1 MIGQKNSGDSSLAFV
16 DVITNGLGGL
26 LVMFFIVVLIQN
38 NLEWSGD
45 SGAAKTVKT
54 DEFPFVIIVRP
65 AVADNATCF
74 DVVADVW
81 SINGLPPGV
90 IDETRGRNIDWGGD
104 YAMFVAPVPLV
115 PTQTTLKIRTTR
127 DAKLQ
132 VEVYPAG
139 ARQRT
144 FEVDAL
150 ASQFTEVWPRLG
162 ESAK

>member
-1 MIGQKNSGDSSLAFV
+1 MIGQKNLGDSSLAFV

-38 NLEWSGD
+38 NLEWSGN
-45 SGAAKTVKT
+45 SGSATAVKT

-65 AVADNATCF
+65 LEGDDTTCF

-90 IDETRGRNIDWGGD
+90 VDETRGKNIDWGGD
-104 YAMFVAPVPLV
+104 YAMFVAPVPLL
-115 PTQTTLKIRTTR
+115 PTQTTLSVRTTR
-127 DAKLQ
+127 DAKLS

-144 FEVDAL
+144 FQVDAL
-150 ASQFTEVWPRLG
+150 ASQLTEVWPRLG
-162 ESAK
+162 ETTK